1 MTRRAGGA
9 DPGVPGS
16 GHCAPPPREDL
27 GRRGAS
33 RAVPPRLTQAQTH
46 LGSRAGSPRPLQR
59 GSGCRGQRS
68 PALIPVRSLG
78 ASPQPR
84 RQPAACAARAAPPS
98 RREPRA
104 RRRPARP
111 PFPSPPGRPSPG
123 RALAARLHPGP
134 VRPAG
139 QPFLARPAESRRWPH
154 PPGRLP
160 RHLPPCAPPQP
171 TPLQWFHCTDDH

>member
-1 MTRRAGGA
+1 MTRRESGA

-16 GHCAPPPREDL
+16 GHSAPPPREDL

-46 LGSRAGSPRPLQR
+46 LGSRAGSPPPLQR
-59 GSGCRGQRS
+59 GSGCRGRRG
-68 PALIPVRSLG
+68 PARIPGRSLRAG
-78 ASPQPR
+78 PP
-84 RQPAACAARAAPPS
+84 PAPARAARATPPTS
-98 RREPRA
+98 PEPRA

-134 VRPAG
+134 VGPAG
-139 QPFLARPAESRRWPH
+139 QPFWPARLSHGAGPTRRAACLGVSPR
-154 PPGRLP
+154 PPS
-160 RHLPPCAPPQP
+160 PPLCGG
-171 TPLQWFHCTDDH
+171 PLHR